1 MKKAEHH
8 SLHSRFLEK
17 LISLS
22 YSQLFCIWA
31 ELAILFA
38 FGYFMFSTI
47 GDIQHHG
54 PKAIVEIENIW
65 SRFWNSLYYSII
77 TATSTGYGDIVPRG
91 FSKALAS
98 MQSISALFIFA
109 VFVTK
114 LVSHRQELALREVH
128 KLTFEDVFHNI
139 REGLFIIR
147 KDFDGLINQVEQHK
161 NLDDEDWDT
170 LIIAYK
176 QGQSLIAEIPD
187 FYDDN
192 NHLYTLDSRREQLL
206 HEAAHR
212 TLHRIN
218 QMLDVFSKNGVNWIS
233 HDTSMKELREL
244 LLVVNKV
251 TPLWRDKSP
260 YDRKEAFED
269 IMHLKDSVMTRI
281 EQELPIETD
290 N

>member
-8 SLHSRFLEK
+8 SLYSRFFEK
-17 LISLS
+17 MMSLT

-38 FGYFMFSTI
+38 FGYFMFATI
-47 GDIQHHG
+47 GDIRHHG
-54 PKAIVEIENIW
+54 PAELVAIDNVW
-65 SRFWNSLYYSII
+65 SRFFNSLYFSVI
-77 TATSTGYGDIVPRG
+77 TATSTGYGDITPRG
-91 FSKALAS
+91 LTKAVAG
-98 MQSISALFIFA
+98 MQSISGLFVFA

-147 KDFDGLINQVEQHK
+147 KDFDGLIDRANQHK
-161 NLDDEDWDT
+161 KLNEEDWDT

-187 FYDDN
+187 FYDN
-192 NHLYTLDSRREQLL
+192 SNHLYILDARREQLL

-218 QMLDVFSKNGVNWIS
+218 QMLDVFSKHGVNWIS
-233 HDTSMKELREL
+233 HESSMQELREL

-251 TPLWRDKSP
+251 TPLWREKSP
-260 YDRKEAFED
+260 YNRKEAFED

-281 EQELPIETD
+281 EKELPIKKTT
-290 N
+290 